1 MALLEFSGIAYGY
14 SDERVIV
21 EATAAL
27 HAGNIV
33 GLIGANGG
41 GKTTLLRVLLNELK
55 PEEGQVQH
63 AKSMKLA
70 YVSQTAGGT
79 DEDELFTFVKRG
91 RQDLLEL
98 QAEQDRLHERLAA
111 EAGNAELI
119 DRLGRAEA
127 RFSALGGHRWEHD
140 VERLLLGLSFRRA
153 EFSKRLGTLSGG
165 QRQKACL
172 ARALLS
178 DSNCLVFDEPTNH
191 LDLAAQAFFVD
202 YLRGLPRETA
212 VVLVSH
218 DRWLLDNLA
227 THIWE
232 LDGGVLYR
240 YPGNYSKY
248 VPLRDERRKQARIA
262 YERQQEHIARTEE
275 YIRRN
280 IAGQNTRQARGRRK
294 ILGRMERVERPAED
308 PEMRF
313 FLQPALRSGE
323 QLLIVENLSFG
334 YGVETGQ
341 LPPQKAEQVHVAAGA
356 KGLSLNPPLT
366 VARSAVG
373 GELVV
378 SGFNLQFYRGER
390 LGIIGPNG
398 CGKTTLLKLLA
409 KTLPLQ
415 RGMIAWGTNAELG
428 IFSQDSADLTPGRD
442 VMAELR
448 AVEPTISDSAARDYL
463 ARFGFS
469 GDDVFALVETLSG
482 GERSRLT
489 LAKIFRCRPN
499 VLLFDEPTNHLDI
512 YAREALEQFLNSY
525 AGSVIMVTHDR
536 ALLERICDRLVVF
549 PYGAEDEQALTV
561 FRGSYSDYLTWRERA
576 GTAPPPADPQPKPSG
591 GGKADP
597 AKPESLSIYDIELLA
612 RDARTSV
619 DGYIAKQLQRVEA
632 KAEAIED
639 EIAALE
645 DQTGELQQLQGEA
658 AARQEYDRLA
668 ELQSEIDGLTAEI
681 NGRFSELEELQ
692 PVLDAWKNHAARYN
706 SAQ

>member
-1 MALLEFSGIAYGY
+1 
-14 SDERVIV
+14 
-21 EATAAL
+21 
-27 HAGNIV
+27 
-33 GLIGANGG
+33 
-41 GKTTLLRVLLNELK
+41 
-55 PEEGQVQH
+55 
-63 AKSMKLA
+63 
-70 YVSQTAGGT
+70 
-79 DEDELFTFVKRG
+79 
-91 RQDLLEL
+91 
-98 QAEQDRLHERLAA
+98 
-111 EAGNAELI
+111 
-119 DRLGRAEA
+119 
-127 RFSALGGHRWEHD
+127 
-140 VERLLLGLSFRRA
+140 
-153 EFSKRLGTLSGG
+153 
-165 QRQKACL
+165 
-172 ARALLS
+172 LS

-218 DRWLLDNLA
+218 DRWLLDSLA

-248 VPLRDERRKQARIA
+248 VPLRDERRKQARLA

-280 IAGQNTRQARGRRK
+280 IAGQNTKQARGRRK
-294 ILGRMERVERPAED
+294 ILGRMERVERPADD
-308 PEMRF
+308 PEMSF

-334 YGVETGQ
+334 YGAEAG
-341 LPPQKAEQVHVAAGA
+341 PEPSSKEEQVHVAAGA
-356 KGLSLNPPLT
+356 KGLDLNPPLT
-366 VARSAVG
+366 VARAAVG

-378 SGFNLQFYRGER
+378 GGLNLQFYRGER

-448 AVEPTISDSAARDYL
+448 TVEPTISDSAARDYL

-489 LAKIFRCRPN
+489 LAKIFRRRPN

-512 YAREALEQFLNSY
+512 YAREALEQFLNGY
-525 AGSVIMVTHDR
+525 TGSVIMVTHDR

-561 FRGSYSDYLTWRERA
+561 FRGSYSDYLRWRERMKTVSSASAQA
-576 GTAPPPADPQPKPSG
+576 GKPAQSEKKSDASR
-591 GGKADP
+591 
-597 AKPESLSIYDIELLA
+597 PEALSIYDIEALA
-612 RDARTSV
+612 REARTSV
-619 DGYIAKQLQRVEA
+619 DGYIAKQRQRLEA
-632 KAEAIED
+632 KAESIED

-645 DQTGELQQLQGEA
+645 ERINILQAEQHEA
-658 AARQEYDRLA
+658 DKAQRYDRLA
-668 ELQSEIDGLTAEI
+668 ELQAEIDKLSEEI
-681 NGRFSELEELQ
+681 NGKFNELEEIQ
-692 PVLDAWKNHAARYN
+692 PLIDAWKSHAARYN
-706 SAQ
+706 SAP